1 MLPAKPPLPTPR
13 KFPYQPSI
21 GSQTS
26 NLISESLV
34 GLITPTTLRK
44 AGKPLKGSVPGNTN
58 APAGGLNAPA
68 ATVSTETIAVFGSLR
83 SASGS
88 RVCAVAVE
96 MAADNKR
103 NNEAFRSSRLC
114 LSYLLVISDSS
125 AVVGGEW
132 AATICCPL
140 IIHRLKPVFQPEL
153 DLPRGRQQCRDR
165 TGRGPVAVWEIAVFA
180 GDLDHTV
187 QR

>member
-1 MLPAKPPLPTPR
+1 TER
-13 KFPYQPSI
+13 KFPCQPAM
-21 GSQTS
+21 GSETS
-26 NLISESLV
+26 NLMSESLV

-44 AGKPLKGSVPGNTN
+44 AGKLLKGSVPGNTN
-58 APAGGLNAPA
+58 VPAGGLNAPA

-103 NNEAFRSSRLC
+103 NNKAIRSRRLC

-125 AVVGGEW
+125 TVVGGER
-132 AATICCPL
+132 AAAICCPL
-140 IIHRLKPVFQPEL
+140 IIHRLKPVDKPVS
-153 DLPRGRQQCRDR
+153 RD
-165 TGRGPVAVWEIAVFA
+165 
-180 GDLDHTV
+180 
-187 QR
+187 